1 MAEKKKNPIATAGA
15 AMRKAA
21 AGAGLLTDHDYLY
34 AERVRQLFK
43 KNDDIRDSGLTVPD
57 DVARVT
63 GLKYGTDPVQARIKR
78 CRRSS
83 AFTGADSYT
92 ATRSGISSTA

>member
-21 AGAGLLTDHDYLY
+21 ADAGLLADHDYLY

-57 DVARVT
+57 DVGSASASSLKRTMTSVT
-63 GLKYGTDPVQARIKR
+63 AV
-78 CRRSS
+78 
-83 AFTGADSYT
+83 
-92 ATRSGISSTA
+92 